1 MIIPRWDSCRNV
13 QRQLPAIVLNASTMI
28 TPLKKKLRVLCVI
41 TQRRKVVDRT
51 STSEVANDDPIV
63 NEK

>member
-1 MIIPRWDSCRNV
+1 
-13 QRQLPAIVLNASTMI
+13 MI
-28 TPLKKKLRVLCVI
+28 TPLTKKLRVLCVI